1 MFAILM
7 YSLNFSDEV
16 GALVF
21 DFGSMTTRV
30 GFAGED
36 CPKVRISFLYFLETM
51 EHFSQECLIFNGKA
65 KQHRKVKE
73 TISRSFH
80 CFSG

>member
-1 MFAILM
+1 M

-36 CPKVRISFLYFLETM
+36 CPKVRINFLFGFKDQLDLKLEGI
-51 EHFSQECLIFNGKA
+51 C
-65 KQHRKVKE
+65 
-73 TISRSFH
+73 
-80 CFSG
+80 C